1 MLKRSLL
8 AVAILGAFVATAG
21 ANTEGEA
28 DKAQRSEKPQL
39 ELVLDAPPAACGA
52 DPVEVRSEAWFESL
66 LEQQNATRL
75 EEGEAGSLYA
85 RRWGGGSSWC
95 LVCTYYCWWVR
106 C

>member
-1 MLKRSLL
+1 MFKRSLL
-8 AVAILGAFVATAG
+8 TIAILGAFAAAAG
-21 ANTEGEA
+21 AHSEGEVE
-28 DKAQRSEKPQL
+28 KAKGLQTPQL
-39 ELVLDAPPAACGA
+39 EFVFEAAPAACGVDGSEA
-52 DPVEVRSEAWFESL
+52 QSEAWFDSL

-75 EEGEAGSLYA
+75 EEGEAESLYA

>member
-8 AVAILGAFVATAG
+8 AVAILGAFVAAAS

-39 ELVLDAPPAACGA
+39 ELVLDVPEATCGA
-52 DPVEVRSEAWFESL
+52 TRSDILSQADLQKL
-66 LEQQNATRL
+66 LEQYSSAQL
-75 EEGEAGSLYA
+75 EKQEVDVAY
-85 RRWGGGSSWC
+85 RWGGRRC
-95 LVCTYYCWWVR
+95 YICTWICFVVP